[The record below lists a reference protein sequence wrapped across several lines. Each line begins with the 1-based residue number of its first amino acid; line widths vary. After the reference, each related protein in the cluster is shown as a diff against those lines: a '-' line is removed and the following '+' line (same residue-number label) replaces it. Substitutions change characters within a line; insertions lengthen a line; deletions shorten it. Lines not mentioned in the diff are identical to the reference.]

1 MTNKGSEKKLPISK
15 DFIELNVSNFQE
27 NATKIDFMA
36 KTTRK
41 TEENKVRQFSAKR
54 RKSIKDEA

>member
-1 MTNKGSEKKLPISK
+1 MKLPVSK
-15 DFIELNVSNFQE
+15 DFIELNVSTFQE
-27 NATKIDFMA
+27 HATIDLMA

-41 TEENKVRQFSAKR
+41 TEENKVRQISAKR